1 MIDHN
6 FTQYGIDETYA
17 GEVVLPSEKGNTHVT
32 MPLRQFVQLARR
44 AYSANALAYLE
55 DDEGLKI
62 TEHQT
67 MDDNEYEEV
76 QPFFHFS
83 LTFRP
88 NRISLKDF
96 VESPD
101 GDRLFDRI
109 LELVGRS
116 NTRGISGSRT
126 AFVGEFNRKTTK
138 SGSEVMVSQIFVGT
152 SVFFN
157 DYRVTTNY
165 PASQDEA
172 DKILESIFTTLC
184 QEFDIAIEIVGDE

>member
-101 GDRLFDRI
+101 GDKVWYL
-109 LELVGRS
+109 
-116 NTRGISGSRT
+116 
-126 AFVGEFNRKTTK
+126 
-138 SGSEVMVSQIFVGT
+138 
-152 SVFFN
+152 N
-157 DYRVTTNY
+157 DKYHRENG
-165 PASQDEA
+165 P
-172 DKILESIFTTLC
+172 
-184 QEFDIAIEIVGDE
+184 AIELANGTKVWYLEGKCQDRKSVV